1 MRIHA
6 RKNIR
11 WNGIVNW
18 EKNAWN
24 NNRFILEK
32 IGCFY
37 GLYYKRIKEEI
48 NVLDTLLKG
57 IIGYERILCLLRTKN
72 RAG

>member
-1 MRIHA
+1 MRIHP

-32 IGCFY
+32 IHKFQVQ
-37 GLYYKRIKEEI
+37 LEQ
-48 NVLDTLLKG
+48 
-57 IIGYERILCLLRTKN
+57 
-72 RAG
+72 

>member
-1 MRIHA
+1 MRIHP

-37 GLYYKRIKEEI
+37 GLYYKRIKERRNKCI
-48 NVLDTLLKG
+48 RYIVKG
-57 IIGYERILCLLRTKN
+57 NYRI
-72 RAG
+72 